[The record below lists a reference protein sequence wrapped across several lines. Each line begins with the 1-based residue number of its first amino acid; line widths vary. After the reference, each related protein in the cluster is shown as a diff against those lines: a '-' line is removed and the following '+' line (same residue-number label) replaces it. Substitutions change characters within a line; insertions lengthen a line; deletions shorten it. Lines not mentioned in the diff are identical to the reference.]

1 MFGSEIVALATQLAA
16 AEPAVC
22 ERDALAELVKTAQRA
37 RGWLDAFDARIAL
50 QAARLAEAGVCEAP
64 AAVLTGG
71 GRRSTKDAEAAVGRA
86 GVCDLLP
93 GVHDALAAGAVSS
106 GHADALARV
115 TRDLDD
121 AGRSRLQELEA
132 TLVAS
137 ATTSSVEAFERQV
150 GDLGRILSGDDG
162 VGRHERLRRQRSLRR
177 WVDRNSG
184 MCHTHLQ
191 LDPEADAKVSAALD
205 AAITAERAKPDED
218 SEQRSFDQ
226 LKADAMVGLI
236 TGPRH
241 GQRQVPEVT
250 VLVDLDTLRSGLH
263 DSGVCETGDGQP
275 IPPDTV
281 RRLCCDASI
290 VPVVLNGTGE
300 TLDLGREQRL
310 ASRAQRRALR
320 AMYRSCAHPG
330 CTVRFADC
338 EIHHVIDW
346 DHHGPTNLT
355 NLLPLC
361 SRHHHLVHEGRWT
374 LTLHPD
380 RSITLHRPDGTVHF
394 EGSTIDV
401 APTGLPHTDAD
412 IIELARTRARHLGPP
427 ARAPAA

>member
-1 MFGSEIVALATQLAA
+1 MFAAEVVALATELAA
-16 AEPAVC
+16 ADPAVC
-22 ERDALAELVKTAQRA
+22 DRGDLAGLVKSSQRL
-37 RGWLDAFDARIAL
+37 RGWLDAFDTRIAL
-50 QAARLAEAGVCEAP
+50 QAARLAEQGACEAP
-64 AAVLTGG
+64 AAVLAGD

-93 GVHDALAAGAVSS
+93 GVHDSLAAGEVSS

-115 TRDLDD
+115 TRELDD
-121 AGRSRLQELEA
+121 AGRSQLKELEA
-132 TLVAS
+132 TLVESAS
-137 ATTSSVEAFERQV
+137 TSSVEAFEREMR
-150 GDLGRILSGDDG
+150 DLGRILAGDDG
-162 VGRHERLRRQRSLRR
+162 LARHERLRRQRSLRR
-177 WVDRNSG
+177 WVDRNTG

-191 LDPEADAKVSAALD
+191 LDPEADARISAAVD
-205 AAITAERAKPDED
+205 AAITAERAKPDD
-218 SEQRSFDQ
+218 EQRSFDQ

-275 IPPDTV
+275 LPPDTV
-281 RRLCCDASI
+281 RRTCCEATI
-290 VPVVLNGTGE
+290 VPVVLNGHGE
-300 TLDLGREQRL
+300 ALDLGREQRL

-320 AMYRSCAHPG
+320 AMYRSCAHPA

-346 DHHGPTNLT
+346 YHHGPTNLA

-361 SRHHHLVHEGRWT
+361 SRHHHLVHEGRWR

-380 RSITLHRPDGTVHF
+380 RTITLTRPDGTLHF
-394 EGSTIDV
+394 EGSTVDV
-401 APTGLPHTDAD
+401 APTGLPRTDAD
-412 IIELARTRARHLGPP
+412 IIELARTRARALGPP

>member
-1 MFGSEIVALATQLAA
+1 MYETGIVALATRLAA
-16 AEPAVC
+16 ADPAVC
-22 ERDALAELVKTAQRA
+22 DRGDLAGLVKSSQRL

-50 QAARLAEAGVCEAP
+50 QAARLAEQGACEAP
-64 AAVLTGG
+64 AAVLAGD
-71 GRRSTKDAEAAVGRA
+71 GRRSAKEAEAAVGRA
-86 GVCDLLP
+86 GVCALLP
-93 GVHDALAAGAVSS
+93 GVHDSLAAGEVSS

-121 AGRSRLQELEA
+121 AGRSQLQELEA
-132 TLVAS
+132 TLVESAS
-137 ATTSSVEAFERQV
+137 TASVEAFERKMR
-150 GDLGRILSGDDG
+150 DLGRILAGDDG
-162 VGRHERLRRQRSLRR
+162 LGRHDRLRRQRSLRR

-191 LDPEADAKVSAALD
+191 LDPEADAKISAALD
-205 AAITAERAKPDED
+205 AAITAERAKPDT
-218 SEQRSFDQ
+218 EQRSFDQ
-226 LKADAMVGLI
+226 LKADAFVTLI
-236 TGPRH
+236 TGARGPDR
-241 GQRQVPEVT
+241 RVPEVT

-263 DSGVCETGDGQP
+263 DHSICETGDGQP
-275 IPPDTV
+275 LPPATV
-281 RRLCCDASI
+281 RRLCCEASI

-310 ASRAQRRALR
+310 ANRAQRRALR
-320 AMYRSCAHPG
+320 AMYRTCAHPG

-346 DHHGPTNLT
+346 DHHGPTDLA

-361 SRHHHLVHEGRWT
+361 TRHHHLVHEGRWH

-380 RSITLHRPDGTVHF
+380 RSITLTRPDGTVHF

-401 APTGLPHTDAD
+401 APTGLPAIEAG
-412 IIELARTRARHLGPP
+412 IIELARTRVRALGPP
-427 ARAPAA
+427 ARTPAA